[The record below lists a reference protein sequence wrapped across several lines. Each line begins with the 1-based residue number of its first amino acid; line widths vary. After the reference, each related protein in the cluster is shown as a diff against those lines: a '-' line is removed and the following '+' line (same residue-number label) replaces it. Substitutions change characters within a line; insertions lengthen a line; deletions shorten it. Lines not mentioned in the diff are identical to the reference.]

1 VGGSVKKCIF
11 VGRNECLD
19 RAAVFTIA
27 IKNDNTK
34 RVSRVFQ
41 GASALNLDAKGRMSV
56 PAKHRDALIVQCE
69 GRVTLTKHPH
79 GCLLF
84 FPRPVWESHREQ
96 IAAWPMSARAW
107 QRIFL
112 GNASD
117 VEMDSAGRILVA
129 PELRA
134 AAGLSRD
141 VMLLGM
147 GSHFEIWDAAK
158 LAESEAQAIANGMPD
173 VLSDFS
179 F

>member
-1 VGGSVKKCIF
+1 
-11 VGRNECLD
+11 
-19 RAAVFTIA
+19 
-27 IKNDNTK
+27 
-34 RVSRVFQ
+34 VFQ
-41 GASALNLDAKGRMSV
+41 GASALNLDAKGRMSI
-56 PAKHRDALIVQCE
+56 PSKHRDALSIQCE

-79 GCLLF
+79 GCLLL
-84 FPRPVWESHREQ
+84 FPRPVWDSHRAQ

-129 PELRA
+129 PELRNA
-134 AAGLSRD
+134 VGLARD

-147 GSHFEIWDAAK
+147 GSHFELWDAAR
-158 LAESEAQAIANGMPD
+158 LAESESQAIAAGMPD

>member
-1 VGGSVKKCIF
+1 MY
-11 VGRNECLD
+11 
-19 RAAVFTIA
+19 
-27 IKNDNTK
+27 
-34 RVSRVFQ
+34 Q
-41 GASALNLDAKGRMSV
+41 GASSLNLDAKGRMSI
-56 PAKHRDALIVQCE
+56 PARHRDALSVQCE

-79 GCLLF
+79 GCLLL

-112 GNASD
+112 GNACD
-117 VEMDSAGRILVA
+117 VEMDSAGRILIS
-129 PELRA
+129 PELRNA
-134 AAGLSRD
+134 VGLMRD

-158 LAESEAQAIANGMPD
+158 LNDSESQAIAEGMPD
-173 VLSDFS
+173 VLNNFS